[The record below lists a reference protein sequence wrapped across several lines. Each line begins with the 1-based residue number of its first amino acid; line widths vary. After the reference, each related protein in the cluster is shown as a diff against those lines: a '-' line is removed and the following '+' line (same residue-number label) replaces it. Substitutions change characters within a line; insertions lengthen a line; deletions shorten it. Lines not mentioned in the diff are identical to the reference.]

1 MGVALV
7 SNFLIIMQNTV
18 DSSPEKCQGNRP
30 DTNCIFFA
38 RAPDCTGF
46 QQIAPPPKSHGTRTF
61 SHGRREPGLGLSGG
75 TDTPPQPRSPMGA
88 RSWCPCPHPHQP
100 PPGSRPVVVTAGQ
113 LTSREIILLKRK
125 EK

>member
-46 QQIAPPPKSHGTRTF
+46 QQIASAPKKSRIA
-61 SHGRREPGLGLSGG
+61 
-75 TDTPPQPRSPMGA
+75 DVQPWKKGA
-88 RSWCPCPHPHQP
+88 RH
-100 PPGSRPVVVTAGQ
+100 
-113 LTSREIILLKRK
+113 
-125 EK
+125 